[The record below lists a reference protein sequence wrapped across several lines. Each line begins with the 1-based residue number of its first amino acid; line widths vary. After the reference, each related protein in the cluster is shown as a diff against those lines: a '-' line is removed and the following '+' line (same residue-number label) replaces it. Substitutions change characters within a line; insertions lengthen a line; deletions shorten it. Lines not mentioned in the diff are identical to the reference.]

1 MNYHNKKFRAVN
13 NSENGEVD
21 ANMIFHYEQL
31 GNILSCTYT
40 GGQIAQGHLL
50 GTVSD
55 DGILNFCYHQINT
68 LLEIKTGICRSTPEV
83 LPNGKIRLHESWQW
97 TSGDNS
103 KGNSI
108 LEEL

>member
-21 ANMIFHYEQL
+21 AEMVFHYQQS
-31 GNILSCTYT
+31 GNVLSCTYS
-40 GGQIAQGHLL
+40 GGKIVQGHLL
-50 GTVSD
+50 GTVNEE
-55 DGILNFCYHQINT
+55 GMLHFVYHQINT
-68 LLEIKTGICRSTPEV
+68 QQEVNTGICTSTPEV
-83 LPNGKIRLHESWQW
+83 LDNGKIRLHESWQW

-103 KGNSI
+103 KANSI